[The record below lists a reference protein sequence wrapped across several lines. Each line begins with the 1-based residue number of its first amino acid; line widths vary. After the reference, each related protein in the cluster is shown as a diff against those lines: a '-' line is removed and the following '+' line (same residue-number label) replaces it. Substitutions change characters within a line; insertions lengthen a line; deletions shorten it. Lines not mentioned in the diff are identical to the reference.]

1 MYLVSLAQHSA
12 WLGAAERPEKP
23 SYSKR
28 TARPQ
33 PRYMPACGAENGA
46 SYLSE
51 GLSWSLLAMSP
62 TVARRGG
69 VQAGGG
75 APAVTCGRDQPAAVR
90 RCRRWT
96 TTARRTPRP
105 TGGRT
110 RTPTARP

>member
-62 TVARRGG
+62 TVARRG
-69 VQAGGG
+69 
-75 APAVTCGRDQPAAVR
+75 AVR
-90 RCRRWT
+90 RVV
-96 TTARRTPRP
+96 ARRRSHA
-105 TGGRT
+105 GGINPQQFAAVEGGQPQRAEPQD
-110 RTPTARP
+110 RKSVV